1 VNIGLFAIGI
11 GPGAGPAAIG
21 EFARNGE
28 RLGFSTLWAAEH
40 VVLFD
45 RLESKYPYS
54 PEGRWPLPGET
65 DWYDPF
71 LTLSYA
77 AAMTSRIRLAT
88 GICLVPEHNPL
99 ILAKQAATL
108 DRLSNG
114 RFAFGVGI
122 GWSAEEFAALGIP
135 FERRAQRTREYIDA
149 MRRLWGE
156 KVTSYR
162 GEFLRFENVRSY
174 PKPASG
180 AKLPVIFGG
189 ESLPALRR
197 AAEYGDGWYG
207 FNLGPG
213 EAAKKIQRLRSL
225 AGEKRRDVREIEIIV
240 SPYFQQISTDDLSK
254 YRDAGVDELVMVPPI
269 PEDESQIAAVLEQ
282 AARKWL
288 EPARRLK

>member
-11 GPGAGPAAIG
+11 GPGARPAAIA
-21 EFARNGE
+21 EFARNAE

-45 RLESKYPYS
+45 RQESKYPYS
-54 PEGRWPLPGET
+54 PEGRWPVPGDT
-65 DWYDPF
+65 DWCDPF
-71 LTLSYA
+71 LALTYA
-77 AAMTSRIRLAT
+77 AALTSRIRLAT

-122 GWSAEEFAALGIP
+122 GWSAEEFIALGIP
-135 FERRAQRTREYIDA
+135 FERRADRTREYIDA

-156 KVTSYR
+156 KVTTYR
-162 GEFLRFENVRSY
+162 GEFLGFESVRSY
-174 PKPASG
+174 PKPVSG

-189 ESLPALRR
+189 ESLSALKR

-207 FNLGPG
+207 YNLGPG
-213 EAAKKIQRLRSL
+213 EAAKKIERLRSL
-225 AGEKRRDVREIEIIV
+225 VAENRRDVREIEIIV
-240 SPYFQQISTDDLSK
+240 SPAFQRINTDDLRK
-254 YRDAGVDELVMVPPI
+254 YRDAGVDEVAMVWAIPP
-269 PEDESQIAAVLEQ
+269 DESQIAGLLEQ
-282 AARKWL
+282 TARQWL
-288 EPARRLK
+288 EPAQRLK